1 MAHIG
6 RGQKVNFS
14 MDGMEWLL
22 VKKVVVKC
30 QFQHGRE
37 TAKIMNLH
45 GSTKIYW
52 D

>member
-1 MAHIG
+1 MADIG
-6 RGQKVNFS
+6 RGQKLNFS
-14 MDGMEWLL
+14 MDGMASGQ
-22 VKKVVVKC
+22 KVVVKC